1 MSDLVYL
8 YGFVPADA
16 PSPERLIGIGGCP
29 VEVVS
34 AGATQ
39 AAISHVPANVYD
51 PTRIEGRLQDLNWV
65 AEQGVA
71 HETVVAWFV
80 DNAQILPAPLFT
92 MYSTA
97 AALAEAVAAR
107 AAEVSAEL
115 ARLRNKR
122 EWDVKV
128 SFNEREA
135 EKHAAELSPRIAE
148 LEQEAA
154 EASPGKRYLL
164 QKKRSDL
171 LKSETRNAAHA
182 MARSVLDATQLLVT
196 ETRTLPIPRTTDDLP
211 VILYAALL
219 VDRESEAGLIEV
231 LHEHAGR
238 LEAHGLG
245 LVFSGPWAP
254 YRFTGDHEREPAG
267 SE

>member
-1 MSDLVYL
+1 MSDFVYL

-16 PSPERLIGIGGCP
+16 SRPERMSGIGNAA
-29 VEVVS
+29 VELFDL
-34 AGATQ
+34 GTMN
-39 AAISHVPANVYD
+39 AAISHVPAEVYE
-51 PTRIEGRLQDLNWV
+51 PARIESRLQDLSWV

-80 DNAQILPAPLFT
+80 DHSQILPAPLFT
-92 MYSTA
+92 MYSTT
-97 AALAEAVAAR
+97 AALSHAVSAR

-122 EWDVKV
+122 EWDVKI

-154 EASPGKRYLL
+154 QASPGKRYLI
-164 QKKRSDL
+164 QKQRNDL
-171 LKSETRNAAHA
+171 LKTETRNAAHA
-182 MARSVLDATQLLVT
+182 KANATLDDIRSQVEAV
-196 ETRTLPIPRTTDDLP
+196 RTLPIPRTTDDLP

-219 VDRESEAGLIEV
+219 VDREREVGLIES
-231 LHEHAGR
+231 LEEHTTR
-238 LEAHGLG
+238 LSAHGMG
-245 LVFSGPWAP
+245 LSFSGPWAP
-254 YRFTGDHEREPAG
+254 YRFTGEHERESAG
-267 SE
+267 PT